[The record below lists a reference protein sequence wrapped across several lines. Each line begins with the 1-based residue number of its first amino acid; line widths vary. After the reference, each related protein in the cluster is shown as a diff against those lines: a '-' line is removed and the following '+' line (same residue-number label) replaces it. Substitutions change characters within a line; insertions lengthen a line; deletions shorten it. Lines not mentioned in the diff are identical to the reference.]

1 MIKIAVCDDEI
12 LIRQELKNLINKQL
26 QEVEVSEF
34 SSGEELL
41 ESKERYDITFLD
53 ISMEDLSGI
62 EVAKHIR
69 HKQEKEKANK
79 DIIVFVTSYRD
90 YMEDAFDVNAYHYLV
105 KPINEE
111 KLANVLNRAT
121 KEIIA
126 RKKQTKQYIMLKN
139 ASMQNKV
146 YLKDIY
152 YIESSNKKVIVH
164 KKDGI
169 FELYGKMDEFEEEL
183 GDSFYRCHR
192 CFLVNMEK
200 ISAYSSDTIKLIN
213 GETLILAQK
222 KYPEF
227 IKAYMRYAK
236 SGGVV
241 NV

>member
-1 MIKIAVCDDEI
+1 
-12 LIRQELKNLINKQL
+12 
-26 QEVEVSEF
+26 
-34 SSGEELL
+34 
-41 ESKERYDITFLD
+41 
-53 ISMEDLSGI
+53 
-62 EVAKHIR
+62 
-69 HKQEKEKANK
+69 
-79 DIIVFVTSYRD
+79 
-90 YMEDAFDVNAYHYLV
+90 
-105 KPINEE
+105 
-111 KLANVLNRAT
+111 
-121 KEIIA
+121 
-126 RKKQTKQYIMLKN
+126 MLKN

-146 YLKDIY
+146 YLNDIY